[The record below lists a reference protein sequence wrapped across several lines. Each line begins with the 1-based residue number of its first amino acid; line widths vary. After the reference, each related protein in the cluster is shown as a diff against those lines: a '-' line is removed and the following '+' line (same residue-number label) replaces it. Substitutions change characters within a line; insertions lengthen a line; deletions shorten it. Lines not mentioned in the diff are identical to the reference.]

1 MREKQ
6 IFLSKLPSGRPL
18 TSVESEERKKVV
30 KNARMSYR
38 SDEKAMLED
47 LAVQATAAAEANDH
61 GLVYRFVKRPRV
73 LKLH

>member
-1 MREKQ
+1 
-6 IFLSKLPSGRPL
+6 
-18 TSVESEERKKVV
+18 
-30 KNARMSYR
+30 MSNR
-38 SDEKAMLED
+38 SDEKALLED